1 MKELEPLLDAITV
14 KKGWRCVLISPH
26 FKAARRLDWPTADIL
41 RRKKTELFES
51 ELLVILN
58 HGLHVM
64 DLITVGKLTEQDTA
78 DYSSHSFVHLV
89 LNQLGSRPRPS
100 SNLLSITGYLHKF
113 TKFTQLC
120 SNPAAVG
127 DVLLSRAK
135 EMQGSQSNAIII
147 NFLPYHSS
155 ICTSDI
161 DECAEILDNMLDQ
174 FIEEKQ

>member
-1 MKELEPLLDAITV
+1 M
-14 KKGWRCVLISPH
+14 
-26 FKAARRLDWPTADIL
+26 
-41 RRKKTELFES
+41 
-51 ELLVILN
+51 ILN
-58 HGLHVM
+58 HWPLVR

-113 TKFTQLC
+113 TKFIQLC
-120 SNPAAVG
+120 SNTAAVG
-127 DVLLSRAK
+127 DVLLSHAK
-135 EMQGSQSNAIII
+135 EMQGSHSIAIIV
-147 NFLPYHSS
+147 NFLHYHSS

-161 DECAEILDNMLDQ
+161 DECVEMLDNMLDT